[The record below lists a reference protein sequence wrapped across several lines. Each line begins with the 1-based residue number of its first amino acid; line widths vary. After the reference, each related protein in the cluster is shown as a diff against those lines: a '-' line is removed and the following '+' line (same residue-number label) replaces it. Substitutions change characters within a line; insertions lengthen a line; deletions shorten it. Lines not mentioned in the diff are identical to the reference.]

1 MIQCE
6 KLALIYFALFLKY
19 YFIVFSH
26 AIRKLLVAALN
37 PYKYV
42 SYKCVCTCVC
52 LIAHSYL
59 TLWPHGLPGSS
70 VRGDSPGKNTGAG
83 CHAFL
88 QGIFPTQGPNPC
100 LLHCKQI
107 LYSLNH
113 QGSPSYICLRCSFIF
128 CNKRSQN
135 IIGLNKTELYLSFI

>member
-59 TLWPHGLPGSS
+59 TLLIPWTVALQTPPLMGFPRQEYWSGFPFP
-70 VRGDSPGKNTGAG
+70 SPGD
-83 CHAFL
+83 
-88 QGIFPTQGPNPC
+88 IPNPGIETKSTA
-100 LLHCKQI
+100 LQVV
-107 LYSLNH
+107 
-113 QGSPSYICLRCSFIF
+113 SFIAGGF
-128 CNKRSQN
+128 LTN
-135 IIGLNKTELYLSFI
+135 